1 MKSRRRVNSDVRRF
15 SVSYQVLEIQHGD
28 EVSIIVVLMI
38 GAVVGALD
46 GVGIFFAGEPYKIEI
61 FLAAILKGVLV
72 SLLTGLSL
80 REQKP
85 WWHGLGYGLVYGL
98 ASALVVFL
106 AKGAFRSM
114 DAPYVVPSGVVMG
127 AMTGL
132 AVSRF
137 GFHRAQLNEEA

>member
-1 MKSRRRVNSDVRRF
+1 LNADRAPQLKSSVRRF

-46 GVGIFFAGEPYKIEI
+46 GVGIFFAPGEPYKIEI
-61 FLAAILKGVLV
+61 FSAAILKGILV

-85 WWHGLGYGLVYGL
+85 WWRGL
-98 ASALVVFL
+98 
-106 AKGAFRSM
+106 
-114 DAPYVVPSGVVMG
+114 
-127 AMTGL
+127 
-132 AVSRF
+132 
-137 GFHRAQLNEEA
+137 